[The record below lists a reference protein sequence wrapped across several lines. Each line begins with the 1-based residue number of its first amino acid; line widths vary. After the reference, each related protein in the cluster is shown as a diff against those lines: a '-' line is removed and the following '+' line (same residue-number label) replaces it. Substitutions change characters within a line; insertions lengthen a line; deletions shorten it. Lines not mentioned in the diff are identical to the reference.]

1 MVYRTRWQMVLAGA
15 LAAGLAV
22 GNVVENA
29 RSAEVGKSQDKPR
42 PSLDTS
48 FEAKWKD
55 LIAKAQKEGEV
66 VIIMG
71 GSDSRHNRA
80 MLDYF
85 SKQFGIKVIGST
97 GSGTSNTNRLL
108 AERSRGRYTGDISL
122 VGQGSTDRL
131 GKAQALVPLKPLLFH
146 PEVIDRSQGWWLNEV
161 YWTDRDNK
169 YSMADTLRMDHIFE
183 IWYNTKKLS
192 QAEVDSIQSYWD
204 LLRPEFR
211 GRMAGRAST
220 GAAGTTERTRI
231 WMTLGEKFLTRLYTE
246 QKMTLFP
253 SDQHDPP
260 AEGLARGK
268 WDIILC
274 CDRAARPL
282 MKLGLPLKALTDERV
297 MKEGLVAEVRGTFSV
312 LDKAPHPNAAQLFAN
327 WFYSRDGQTAKQT
340 LSADLAP
347 SPSLRSDVPQGKVP
361 DADWATV
368 RQINQLAA
376 ERRVTVL
383 NLGSPEYFKAQ
394 DESTKKLSKVLKELG
409 HGL

>member
-1 MVYRTRWQMVLAGA
+1 MFIRCRWLIVWAVVLAVVRSVGGEIW
-15 LAAGLAV
+15 AAD
-22 GNVVENA
+22 
-29 RSAEVGKSQDKPR
+29 VGKVPEKGQPA
-42 PSLDTS
+42 LDTS
-48 FEAKWKD
+48 FDAKWKA
-55 LIAKAQKEGEV
+55 LTAKAKEEGEL

-71 GSDSRHNRA
+71 ASDSRHNRA

-85 SKQFGIKVIGST
+85 GKRFGVKIVAST

-131 GKAQALVPLKPLLFH
+131 RKAGALVPLQPLIFH

-169 YSMADTLRMDHIFE
+169 YSLADTLRMDHIFE
-183 IWYNTKKLS
+183 IWYNTQKLS
-192 QAEVDSIQSYWD
+192 QAEADSIHSYWD

-211 GRMAGRAST
+211 GRMAGRALN

-260 AEGLARGK
+260 ADGLARGK
-268 WDIILC
+268 WDIIMC

-282 MKLGLPLKALTDERV
+282 MKLGLPVKALTDERV
-297 MKEGLVAEVRGTFSV
+297 LKEGMVAEIRGTFSV

-327 WFYSRDGQTAKQT
+327 WYFSRDGQTAKQT
-340 LSADLAP
+340 LSAEIGP
-347 SPSLRSDVPQGKVP
+347 SPSLRSDVPQGKVA
-361 DADWATV
+361 DAEWAAV
-368 RQINQLAA
+368 QRIRQLAA
-376 ERRVTVL
+376 EKRITVL
-383 NLGSPEYFKAQ
+383 NLGAPRYFQAQ
-394 DESTKKLSKVLKELG
+394 DESLKKVSKILQDMG

>member
-1 MVYRTRWQMVLAGA
+1 MVNRTRWLMVLAVTLALGLGA
-15 LAAGLAV
+15 GGEGGTAQ
-22 GNVVENA
+22 
-29 RSAEVGKSQDKPR
+29 VGKSQEKPR
-42 PSLDTS
+42 PTLDTS
-48 FEAKWKD
+48 FEAKWKE

-71 GSDSRHNRA
+71 GSASRHNRA
-80 MLDYF
+80 MLEYF
-85 SKQFGIKVIGST
+85 GKQFGIKVIAAT
-97 GSGTSNTNRLL
+97 GSGRSNSNRLL
-108 AERSRGRYTGDISL
+108 AERRGRRYTGDISL
-122 VGQGSTDRL
+122 VGQGSTERL
-131 GKAQALVPLKPLLFH
+131 RRARALAALKPLIFH
-146 PEVIDRSQGWWLNEV
+146 PEVLDRSQGWWLNEV

-169 YSMADTLRMDHIFE
+169 YSMADTLRLSHIFE

-192 QAEVDSIQSYWD
+192 QAEADSIQSYWD

-220 GAAGTTERTRI
+220 GAGGTTERTRI
-231 WMTLGEKFLTRLYTE
+231 WLTLGEKFITRLYTE
-246 QKMTLFP
+246 QKMRLFA

-274 CDRAARPL
+274 CGRAARPL
-282 MKLGLPLKALTDERV
+282 MKLGLPLRALTDGRV
-297 MKEGLVAEVRGTFSV
+297 MKEGLVAEVRGTLSV

-327 WFYSRDGQTAKQT
+327 WYFSRDGQTAKQT

-368 RQINQLAA
+368 RQTRQLAA
-376 ERRVTVL
+376 ERRIKVL
-383 NLGSPEYFKAQ
+383 DLGSPQYFKAQ
-394 DESTKKLSKVLKELG
+394 DEATKKLSKILREMGYDL
-409 HGL
+409 

>member
-1 MVYRTRWQMVLAGA
+1 MVNRTRWLMVTAVA
-15 LAAGLAV
+15 FAV
-22 GNVVENA
+22 GVAVGGEA
-29 RSAEVGKSQDKPR
+29 WPADVGKPT
-42 PSLDTS
+42 LDTS
-48 FEAKWKD
+48 FETKWKE
-55 LIAKAQKEGEV
+55 LSAKAREEGEV

-71 GSDSRHNRA
+71 GSDSRHNRG

-85 SKQFGIKVIGST
+85 TKRFGVKMVAST

-122 VGQGSTDRL
+122 VGQGSTERL
-131 GKAQALVPLKPLLFH
+131 RQAGALAPLKPLIFH
-146 PEVIDRSQGWWLNEV
+146 PEVLDRSKGWWFKDV
-161 YWTDRDNK
+161 YWTDRDNQ

-183 IWYNTKKLS
+183 IWYNANKLS
-192 QAEVDSIQSYWD
+192 QAEADSIQSYWD

-211 GRMAGRAST
+211 GRMAGRALGGS
-220 GAAGTTERTRI
+220 AGTTERTRI
-231 WMTLGEKFLTRLYTE
+231 WLTLGEKFITRLYTE

-282 MKLGLPLKALTDERV
+282 VKLGLPLKALTDERV
-297 MKEGLVAEVRGTFSV
+297 LKEGLVAEVRGTFSV

-340 LSADLAP
+340 LTEDLDAD
-347 SPSLRSDVPQGKVP
+347 PSLRSDVPQGKISN
-361 DADWATV
+361 AAWAAV
-368 RQINQLAA
+368 RQIRQLAA
-376 ERRVTVL
+376 EGRVTVL
-383 NLGSPEYFKAQ
+383 NLGSAQYFQAQ
-394 DESTKKLSKVLKELG
+394 DESSQKLSKILKELG
-409 HGL
+409 HAF

>member
-1 MVYRTRWQMVLAGA
+1 MVNRTCWLMVVAVVLAVG
-15 LAAGLAV
+15 LAAGREAWP
-22 GNVVENA
+22 A
-29 RSAEVGKSQDKPR
+29 DVGKPT
-42 PSLDTS
+42 LDTS
-48 FEAKWKD
+48 FETKWKE
-55 LIAKAQKEGEV
+55 LSAKAREEGEL

-71 GSDSRHNRA
+71 ASDSRHNRA
-80 MLDYF
+80 MLNHF
-85 SKQFGIKVIGST
+85 GEKFGIKVISSS
-97 GSGTSNTNRLL
+97 GSGTSNTNRIL

-131 GKAQALVPLKPLLFH
+131 RQAGALAPLKPLIFH
-146 PEVIDRSQGWWLNEV
+146 PEVLDRSKGWWLNDV

-192 QAEVDSIQSYWD
+192 QAEADSIQSYWD

-211 GRMAGRAST
+211 ARMAGRASA
-220 GAAGTTERTRI
+220 GEAGTTERTRI

-274 CDRAARPL
+274 CERAARPL
-282 MKLGLPLKALTDERV
+282 MKLGLPLRALTDQRV

-312 LDKAPHPNAAQLFAN
+312 FDKAPHPNAAQLFAN
-327 WFYSRDGQTAKQT
+327 WFYSREGQTAKQT
-340 LSADLAP
+340 LTEDLDAD
-347 SPSLRSDVPQGKVP
+347 PSLRSDVPQGKIS
-361 DADWATV
+361 DAAWAAV
-368 RQINQLAA
+368 RQIPQLAA
-376 ERRVTVL
+376 ESRITVL
-383 NLGSPEYFKAQ
+383 NLGSSQYFQAQ
-394 DESTKKLSKVLKELG
+394 DESNKKLSRLLKEMG
-409 HGL
+409 FGL